1 MMAIKPS
8 AAVKSCKT
16 YRATRFLLDQNNER
30 VNSFLSAKA
39 PMSDEQ
45 QRNDMDISDT
55 KTASGSRA
63 TRRSLPIA
71 LLRAREAVMS
81 HFRPMLAKH
90 DVTEQQW
97 RVIRVLDEMGM
108 LDASEVA
115 ERAFILPPS
124 LTRMIRSLEER
135 GFISK
140 HKDKGDGRRVLL
152 KIAPAGEAIILEV
165 LPDSTKIY
173 EELEAHFSRERLDAL
188 LALLDDLAAFRNDS
202 DSICND

>member
-1 MMAIKPS
+1 MPNEALTKD
-8 AAVKSCKT
+8 AGTKS
-16 YRATRFLLDQNNER
+16 E
-30 VNSFLSAKA
+30 
-39 PMSDEQ
+39 
-45 QRNDMDISDT
+45 
-55 KTASGSRA
+55 GSSTPRA

-81 HFRPMLAKH
+81 HFRPMLAQH

-97 RVIRVLDEMGM
+97 RVIRVVHEAGT

-115 ERAFILPPS
+115 ERAFILAPS

-152 KIAPAGEAIILEV
+152 KIAPAGEKIIREV
-165 LPDSTKIY
+165 LPDSLKIY
-173 EELEAHFSRERLDAL
+173 ADLEAHYGQERLDIL
-188 LALLDDLAAFRNDS
+188 LELLDELASFRNEAGSSLPED
-202 DSICND
+202 